1 MQIDSWTVSPDEGR
15 IGRLQRC
22 SSVTTLTS
30 EKLPDEDNDD
40 EKHTMTDLSK
50 VLREEA
56 AHCRRLAELA
66 TEHTIRQ
73 DLMEMAARLQ
83 AIADEID
90 EP

>member
-1 MQIDSWTVSPDEGR
+1 
-15 IGRLQRC
+15 
-22 SSVTTLTS
+22 
-30 EKLPDEDNDD
+30 
-40 EKHTMTDLSK
+40 MTDLSK
-50 VLREEA
+50 VLSEEA

>member
-1 MQIDSWTVSPDEGR
+1 
-15 IGRLQRC
+15 
-22 SSVTTLTS
+22 
-30 EKLPDEDNDD
+30 
-40 EKHTMTDLSK
+40 MTDLSK

-90 EP
+90 EPYQRRHSRGRRTSLGR

>member
-1 MQIDSWTVSPDEGR
+1 
-15 IGRLQRC
+15 
-22 SSVTTLTS
+22 
-30 EKLPDEDNDD
+30 
-40 EKHTMTDLSK
+40 MTDLSK

-83 AIADEID
+83 AIADDCPSSEILRQ
-90 EP
+90 EAS

>member
-1 MQIDSWTVSPDEGR
+1 AKSCPTRTM
-15 IGRLQRC
+15 
-22 SSVTTLTS
+22 TTRS
-30 EKLPDEDNDD
+30 
-40 EKHTMTDLSK
+40 TMTDLSK

>member
-1 MQIDSWTVSPDEGR
+1 V
-15 IGRLQRC
+15 LQC
-22 SSVTTLTS
+22 DTLTS